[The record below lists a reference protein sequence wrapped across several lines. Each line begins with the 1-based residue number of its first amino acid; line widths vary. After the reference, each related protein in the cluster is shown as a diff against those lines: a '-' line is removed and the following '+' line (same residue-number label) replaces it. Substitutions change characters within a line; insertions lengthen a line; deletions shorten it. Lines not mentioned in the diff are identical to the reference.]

1 MGLEGLALVVV
12 VVMEVSVVDK
22 GGPWGKGSAPTF
34 STFPSVELR
43 GLSARPP
50 RGLPSAPLTGPPSPC
65 MAWPL
70 STGTLLEAFTWRPE
84 LLLFTGAVSNGHG
97 KEIGSSFWVYAG
109 WGIVN
114 QWIGFTGGGGGGVAP
129 ASRFTIFCTVHKLV
143 GTTRGVGSWLGT
155 SRAVICT
162 ENRVW

>member
-22 GGPWGKGSAPTF
+22 GGPCGKGSVPTF
-34 STFPSVELR
+34 SIVTTVQS
-43 GLSARPP
+43 SAYSP
-50 RGLPSAPLTGPPSPC
+50 RGLPSAPLTGPLSPC

-97 KEIGSSFWVYAG
+97 KETGSSFG
-109 WGIVN
+109 SML
-114 QWIGFTGGGGGGVAP
+114 IGA
-129 ASRFTIFCTVHKLV
+129 L
-143 GTTRGVGSWLGT
+143 
-155 SRAVICT
+155 
-162 ENRVW
+162 